1 MRDTRKAITCRFCG
15 KRIAVIE
22 RGLYRK
28 VVVDADVVYVA
39 ADPLGEEF
47 IRPDGNK
54 VLALEIALDSA
65 VPGEWAYR
73 PHQWSCRRPG

>member
-1 MRDTRKAITCRFCG
+1 MKDTKKEIRCRFCG
-15 KRIAVIE
+15 KKIAVIK
-22 RGLYRK
+22 RGRYRK
-28 VVVDADVVYVA
+28 VVVDAEVVYVA

-54 VLALEIALDSA
+54 VLALEIALDST

-73 PHQWSCRRPG
+73 PHKWSCRRPG

>member
-1 MRDTRKAITCRFCG
+1 MRDTRKEVICRFCG

-28 VVVDADVVYVA
+28 VVVDAEIAYVT
-39 ADPLGEEF
+39 ADSNGEEF
-47 IRPDGNK
+47 IRPDGSK
-54 VLALEIALDSA
+54 LKALQIEFDSA

-73 PHQWSCRRPG
+73 QHQWSCRRPG